1 MQHKYKFME
10 WIDIEKNGVLT
21 ECAVMKKLNNGDV
34 YFFPIAALDD
44 IDKRRLLSIITGKN
58 ASLYNELWQLLEQHT
73 LGNGVN
79 AMSYFN
85 QLVKVLTASGQ
96 ILPFGGGRIGSG
108 TIVMQQ
114 DVQQPVT
121 AGVVNTTEVQSDVNA
136 APAVPRVN
144 KAAPK

>member
-1 MQHKYKFME
+1 
-10 WIDIEKNGVLT
+10 
-21 ECAVMKKLNNGDV
+21 
-34 YFFPIAALDD
+34 
-44 IDKRRLLSIITGKN
+44 
-58 ASLYNELWQLLEQHT
+58 
-73 LGNGVN
+73 
-79 AMSYFN
+79 MSYFN